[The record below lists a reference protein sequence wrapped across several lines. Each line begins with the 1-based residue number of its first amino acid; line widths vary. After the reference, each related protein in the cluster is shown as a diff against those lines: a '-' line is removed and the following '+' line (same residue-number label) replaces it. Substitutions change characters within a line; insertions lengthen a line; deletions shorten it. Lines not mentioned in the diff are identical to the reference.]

1 MAFIFPLFMPET
13 PLALPTAIAA
23 ALLDLPV
30 PARAMPAAAPVAA
43 HRAHWTRPDRLET
56 HIRELHV
63 QLCITISQQDHWQKI
78 AQVMRDNAGA
88 MASLRQQR
96 SSSARDMTAPGDL
109 NTCGRIA
116 EVHAEGIRKLASV
129 FQALYDSMSK
139 VQKQNA
145 DTVFLSQQIRPASRQ
160 G

>member
-1 MAFIFPLFMPET
+1 MAFVFPLFLPKT

-23 ALLDLPV
+23 ALLELPT
-30 PARAMPAAAPVAA
+30 PAREVPAAA
-43 HRAHWTRPDRLET
+43 HRVHWTRPDRMET
-56 HIRELHV
+56 HIRELHM
-63 QLCITISQQDHWQKI
+63 QLRITMSQQDHWQKI
-78 AQVMRDNAGA
+78 AQVMRGNAGT
-88 MASLRQQR
+88 MASLHQQR
-96 SSSARDMTAPGDL
+96 STAARDMTAPGDL
-109 NTCGRIA
+109 NACRTIA

-145 DTVFLSQQIRPASRQ
+145 DMVFLSRQIRPASRQ